1 MNQEQADKLR
11 ECIEEYRRKWETL
24 SAAFEHLSVAEHER
38 AMDAYE
44 AAKHKMNTLLDELT
58 VS

>member
-24 SAAFEHLSVAEHER
+24 SAAFEHLSDEEYER
-38 AMDAYE
+38 AVDAYKT
-44 AAKHKMNTLLDELT
+44 AKHKMNALLNEYT

>member
-24 SAAFEHLSVAEHER
+24 SVAFEESSDEEYER
-38 AMDAYE
+38 AVDAYE
-44 AAKHKMNTLLDELT
+44 TAKHNVNTLLDELT